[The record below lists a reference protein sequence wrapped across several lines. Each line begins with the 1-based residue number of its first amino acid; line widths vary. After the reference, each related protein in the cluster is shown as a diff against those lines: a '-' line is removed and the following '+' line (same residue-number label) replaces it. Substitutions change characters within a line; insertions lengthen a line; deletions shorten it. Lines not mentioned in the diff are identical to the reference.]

1 MTVSGQDITVLIP
14 TRDRRDL
21 VLNAIKTV
29 LAQTIAPAEILVV
42 DDGSSDGTAEAVM
55 ALTPT
60 ELQIRVIPGPARGV
74 GPARNQGL
82 GACKTP
88 LVCFLDS
95 DDELKPKA
103 LEIALNTWKA
113 SDTMLIFSAE
123 QFPGS
128 PKLLTKKTPPNLF
141 SLSGL
146 LGDDSDF
153 NPPWGLARV
162 DHLQAIGAFTDELPC
177 AVDYDLLLRLCA
189 EGRTVRC
196 LRTPVYR
203 YRREPN
209 AETVSSNQ
217 VRNYLARLQALS
229 RLEDNYCDL
238 VRSHQ
243 VCFNQIRVRF
253 LLRFCA
259 AQQATRRRLSP
270 AEKSFLRTR
279 AREALLLQPLRLRV
293 TINYLSC
300 MLTTWLSCTRQAQ

>member
-1 MTVSGQDITVLIP
+1 MTLSGQDITVLIP
-14 TRDRRDL
+14 TRDRREL

-29 LAQTIAPAEILVV
+29 LAQTVAPAEILVV
-42 DDGSSDGTAEAVM
+42 DDGSNDGTAEAIA
-55 ALTPT
+55 ALAPT
-60 ELQIRVIPGPARGV
+60 AAQIRVIPGPAKGV
-74 GPARNQGL
+74 GPARNHGL
-82 GACKTP
+82 KACKTP

-95 DDELKPKA
+95 DDELRPEA
-103 LEIALNTWKA
+103 LEVALNAWKA

-123 QFPGS
+123 QFPED
-128 PKLLTKKTPPNLF
+128 PRLLTKKTPQNQF

-189 EGRTVRC
+189 EDRTVRC

-203 YRREPN
+203 YRRDPN

-217 VRNYLARLQALS
+217 VRNYLARLHALS
-229 RLEDNYCDL
+229 RLEDNYPEL

-259 AQQATRRRLSP
+259 AQQATRCALSP
-270 AEKSFLRTR
+270 AEKSDLRTR
-279 AREALLLQPLRLRV
+279 AREALRLQPLRLRV
-293 TINYLSC
+293 AINYLKC
-300 MLTTWLSCTRQAQ
+300 MLTP